1 MDLDIRND
9 AQRRRFTTNVEG
21 GEAFIAYRKGN
32 NNIYE
37 LVATEVPV
45 ASRGQNIG
53 DALVREALKTAKLEM
68 AQVIATCPFVKRWF
82 VKHPDEQAILAKPME
97 EASQQ
102 QHPHM

>member
-1 MDLDIRND
+1 MDLEIRND
-9 AQRRRFTTNVEG
+9 TQKKK
-21 GEAFIAYRKGN
+21 FIADVDGGQATLTYRKGN
-32 NNIYE
+32 NNVYE

-45 ASRGQNIG
+45 ASRGQNVG
-53 DALVREALKTAKLEM
+53 DALVKEALKTARSEM

-82 VKHPDEQAILAKPME
+82 VKHPDEQSILAKPME